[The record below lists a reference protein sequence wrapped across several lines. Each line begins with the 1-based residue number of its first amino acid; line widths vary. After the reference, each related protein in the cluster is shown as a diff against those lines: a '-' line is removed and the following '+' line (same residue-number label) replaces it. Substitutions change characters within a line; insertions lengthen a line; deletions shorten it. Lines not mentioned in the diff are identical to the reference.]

1 MSQDTNNLVP
11 DIHFTD
17 AALARLHSVLAETGR
32 RGVRLAVRSAGCSG
46 LEYVMDYADAPEK
59 DDLVREYD
67 GFHLFVDRESYV
79 MALQG
84 LSIDFQQDVL
94 SAAFVFNNP
103 NKKGECGCGSSF
115 SV

>member
-1 MSQDTNNLVP
+1 MNQDTDNPVP
-11 DIHFTD
+11 DIYFTD

-59 DDLVREYD
+59 GDLVQEYD
-67 GFHLFVDRESYV
+67 DFRLFVDRESYV

-84 LSIDFQQDVL
+84 LSIDFQQDAL
-94 SAAFVFNNP
+94 SEAFVFINP

>member
-1 MSQDTNNLVP
+1 MSQDRNRPLP
-11 DIHFTD
+11 DIHLTD
-17 AALARLHSVLAETGR
+17 AALTRLRTVLRETGR
-32 RGVRLAVRSAGCSG
+32 RGVRLAVKSAGCSG

-67 GFHLFVDRESYV
+67 GFSLFVDRESYA

-84 LSIDFQQDVL
+84 LHIDFQQDAL

-103 NKKGECGCGSSF
+103 NKKGECGCGASF